1 MSLGLTQGHCS
12 LWTRPLRT
20 GAWRAS
26 LEHVSAVPDAVR
38 RYAGGGMTS
47 SAHEDMSARVD
58 RAWWRRTPAVLTAPR
73 RVFAALVDDTEDDL
87 DARQEPLT
95 AVVFLAAIAAVLSTP
110 ATGRLLDDPVID
122 GILIPVLAVF
132 TGGIY
137 AVFGYFVL
145 GAAVYL
151 GARAAGSQGS
161 YRRGRHIFGFS
172 LVPLALSLLVLWPIR
187 LALYGSD
194 SFRSGGSD
202 APTGDRIFD
211 VLQIGFALWTVALLL
226 VGLRTVER
234 WGWGRSLAAVT
245 AALAVVAA
253 LVALFRL

>member
-1 MSLGLTQGHCS
+1 
-12 LWTRPLRT
+12 
-20 GAWRAS
+20 
-26 LEHVSAVPDAVR
+26 
-38 RYAGGGMTS
+38 MTS
-47 SAHEDMSARVD
+47 SAHEDLSTRAD

-73 RVFAALVDDTEDDL
+73 RVFAALDDDTEEDL

-95 AVVFLAAIAAVLSTP
+95 AIVFLAAIAAVLSTP
-110 ATGRLLDDPVID
+110 TTGRLLDDPVID

-137 AVFGYFVL
+137 AAFGYFVL
-145 GAAVYL
+145 GGAVYL
-151 GARAAGSQGS
+151 GARAAGSRGS

-172 LVPLALSLLVLWPIR
+172 LVPLALSLLVLWPVR

-202 APTGDRIFD
+202 APTGDRIFG
-211 VLQIGFALWTVALLL
+211 VLQIGFALWSVALLL

-234 WGWGRSLAAVT
+234 WGWGRSLAAVS
-245 AALAVVAA
+245 AALAVVVA

>member
-1 MSLGLTQGHCS
+1 
-12 LWTRPLRT
+12 
-20 GAWRAS
+20 
-26 LEHVSAVPDAVR
+26 
-38 RYAGGGMTS
+38 MTS
-47 SAHEDMSARVD
+47 SVQEDTHAPAD
-58 RAWWRRTPAVLTAPR
+58 RAWWRRTVSVLTAPH
-73 RVFAALVDDTEDDL
+73 RVFAALDDDTQDDL

-95 AVVFLAAIAAVLSTP
+95 AILFLAAVAAVLATP

-137 AVFGYFVL
+137 AAFGYFVL
-145 GAAVYL
+145 GGAVYL
-151 GARAAGSQGS
+151 GARAAGSEGS

-172 LVPLALSLLVLWPIR
+172 LVPVALSLLLLWPIR

-202 APTGDRIFD
+202 SPTGDRVFD
-211 VLQIGFALWTVALLL
+211 ALQLAFVLWTAVLLV

-234 WGWGRSLAAVT
+234 WSWGRALAALT

>member
-1 MSLGLTQGHCS
+1 
-12 LWTRPLRT
+12 
-20 GAWRAS
+20 
-26 LEHVSAVPDAVR
+26 
-38 RYAGGGMTS
+38 MTS
-47 SAHEDMSARVD
+47 SVHEDMVARAE
-58 RAWWRRTPAVLTAPR
+58 RAWWRRTLAVLTAPR
-73 RVFAALVDDTEDDL
+73 RVFAALDDEAPDDL
-87 DARQEPLT
+87 EARQEPLT
-95 AVVFLAAIAAVLSTP
+95 AVVFLAAIAAVLATP
-110 ATGRLLDDPVID
+110 VTGRLLDDVVID

-145 GAAVYL
+145 GGAVYL

-161 YRRGRHIFGFS
+161 YRRSRHIFGFS

-211 VLQIGFALWTVALLL
+211 ALQLGFALWTVALLV

-234 WGWGRSLAAVT
+234 WGWGRAVAAVT
-245 AALAVVAA
+245 AAVAVVAA

>member
-1 MSLGLTQGHCS
+1 MMNQ
-12 LWTRPLRT
+12 
-20 GAWRAS
+20 AQ
-26 LEHVSAVPDAVR
+26 EDA
-38 RYAGGGMTS
+38 A
-47 SAHEDMSARVD
+47 AAAD
-58 RAWWRRTPAVLTAPR
+58 RAWWRRTLAVLTAPR
-73 RVFAALVDDTEDDL
+73 NVFAALVEETEDDL

-95 AVVFLAAIAAVLSTP
+95 AIVFLAAIAAVLSTP

-122 GILIPVLAVF
+122 TILIPVLAVF

-145 GAAVYL
+145 GGAVYL
-151 GARAAGSQGS
+151 GARAAGSPGT

-172 LVPLALSLLVLWPIR
+172 LVPLALSLLVLWPVR

-211 VLQIGFALWTVALLL
+211 VLQIGFALWTIALLL
-226 VGLRTVER
+226 VGLRTVES
-234 WGWGRSLAAVT
+234 WGWGRSLAALT
-245 AALAVVAA
+245 AALAVVVA
-253 LVALFRL
+253 LVALFSL

>member
-1 MSLGLTQGHCS
+1 
-12 LWTRPLRT
+12 
-20 GAWRAS
+20 
-26 LEHVSAVPDAVR
+26 
-38 RYAGGGMTS
+38 MTS
-47 SAHEDMSARVD
+47 SVHEDMAARAE
-58 RAWWRRTPAVLTAPR
+58 RAWWRRTLAVLTAPR
-73 RVFAALVDDTEDDL
+73 RVFAALDDEAPDDL
-87 DARQEPLT
+87 EARQEPLT
-95 AVVFLAAIAAVLSTP
+95 AVVFLAAIAAVLATP
-110 ATGRLLDDPVID
+110 VTGRLLDDVVID

-145 GAAVYL
+145 GGAVYL

-161 YRRGRHIFGFS
+161 YRRSRHIFGFS

-202 APTGDRIFD
+202 SPTGDRIFD
-211 VLQIGFALWTVALLL
+211 VLQLGFALWTVALLV

-234 WGWGRSLAAVT
+234 WGWGRALAAVT
-245 AALAVVAA
+245 AAVAVVAA
-253 LVALFRL
+253 LVALFRF

>member
-1 MSLGLTQGHCS
+1 
-12 LWTRPLRT
+12 
-20 GAWRAS
+20 
-26 LEHVSAVPDAVR
+26 
-38 RYAGGGMTS
+38 MTS
-47 SAHEDMSARVD
+47 SVHEDMAARAE
-58 RAWWRRTPAVLTAPR
+58 RAWWRRTLAVLTAPR
-73 RVFAALVDDTEDDL
+73 RVFAALVDEAPDDL
-87 DARQEPLT
+87 EARQEPLT
-95 AVVFLAAIAAVLSTP
+95 AVVFLAAIAAVLATP
-110 ATGRLLDDPVID
+110 VTGRLLDDVVID

-145 GAAVYL
+145 GGAVYL

-161 YRRGRHIFGFS
+161 YRRSRHIFGFS

-202 APTGDRIFD
+202 SPTGDRIFD
-211 VLQIGFALWTVALLL
+211 VLQLGFALWTVALLV

-234 WGWGRSLAAVT
+234 WGWGRALAAVT
-245 AALAVVAA
+245 AAMAVVAA

>member
-1 MSLGLTQGHCS
+1 
-12 LWTRPLRT
+12 
-20 GAWRAS
+20 
-26 LEHVSAVPDAVR
+26 
-38 RYAGGGMTS
+38 MTS
-47 SAHEDMSARVD
+47 SVHEDMAARAE
-58 RAWWRRTPAVLTAPR
+58 RAWWRRTLAVLTAPR
-73 RVFAALVDDTEDDL
+73 RVFAALVDEAPDDL
-87 DARQEPLT
+87 EARQEPLT
-95 AVVFLAAIAAVLSTP
+95 AVVFVAAIAAVLATP
-110 ATGRLLDDPVID
+110 VTGRLLDDVVID

-145 GAAVYL
+145 GGAVYL

-161 YRRGRHIFGFS
+161 YRRSRHIFGFS

-202 APTGDRIFD
+202 SPTGDRIFD
-211 VLQIGFALWTVALLL
+211 VLQLGFALWTVALLV
-226 VGLRTVER
+226 VGVRTVER
-234 WGWGRSLAAVT
+234 WGWGRALAAVT
-245 AALAVVAA
+245 AAMAVVAA

>member
-1 MSLGLTQGHCS
+1 
-12 LWTRPLRT
+12 
-20 GAWRAS
+20 
-26 LEHVSAVPDAVR
+26 
-38 RYAGGGMTS
+38 MTS
-47 SAHEDMSARVD
+47 RAHEDAAAAADRVWWARV
-58 RAWWRRTPAVLTAPR
+58 PAVLTRPAQ
-73 RVFAALVDDTEDDL
+73 VFSALVDDLQDDL
-87 DARQEPLT
+87 DARQEPL
-95 AVVFLAAIAAVLSTP
+95 AAIVFFAAIAAVLSTP

-145 GAAVYL
+145 GGAVYL

-161 YRRGRHIFGFS
+161 YRRGRHIFGFA
-172 LVPLALSLLVLWPIR
+172 LVPLALSLLVLWPVR

-202 APTGDRIFD
+202 SPTGDRVFV
-211 VLQIGFALWTVALLL
+211 VLQLGFALWTVVLLV

-234 WGWGRSLAAVT
+234 WGWGRALAAVT

>member
-1 MSLGLTQGHCS
+1 
-12 LWTRPLRT
+12 
-20 GAWRAS
+20 
-26 LEHVSAVPDAVR
+26 
-38 RYAGGGMTS
+38 MTS
-47 SAHEDMSARVD
+47 SVHEDMVARAE
-58 RAWWRRTPAVLTAPR
+58 RAWWRRTLAVLTAPR
-73 RVFAALVDDTEDDL
+73 RVFAALDDEAPDDL
-87 DARQEPLT
+87 EARQEPLT
-95 AVVFLAAIAAVLSTP
+95 AVVFVAAIAAVLATP
-110 ATGRLLDDPVID
+110 VTGRLLDDVVID

-145 GAAVYL
+145 GGAVYL

-161 YRRGRHIFGFS
+161 YRRSRHIFGFS

-202 APTGDRIFD
+202 SPTGDRIFD
-211 VLQIGFALWTVALLL
+211 VLQLGFALWTVALLV
-226 VGLRTVER
+226 VGVRTVER
-234 WGWGRSLAAVT
+234 WGWGRALAAVT
-245 AALAVVAA
+245 AAMAVVAA

>member
-1 MSLGLTQGHCS
+1 
-12 LWTRPLRT
+12 
-20 GAWRAS
+20 
-26 LEHVSAVPDAVR
+26 
-38 RYAGGGMTS
+38 MTS
-47 SAHEDMSARVD
+47 SAHEDMSARAD

-73 RVFAALVDDTEDDL
+73 GVFAALDDNTDDDL

-95 AVVFLAAIAAVLSTP
+95 AIAFLAAIAAVLSTP

-137 AVFGYFVL
+137 AVFGYFIL
-145 GAAVYL
+145 GGAVYL
-151 GARAAGSQGS
+151 GARAAGSRGS

-172 LVPLALSLLVLWPIR
+172 LAPLALSLLVLWPVR

-211 VLQIGFALWTVALLL
+211 VLQIGFVLWTVLLL
-226 VGLRTVER
+226 IVGLRTVER

-253 LVALFRL
+253 LVALFSL

>member
-1 MSLGLTQGHCS
+1 VLVTLTAMMNQ
-12 LWTRPLRT
+12 
-20 GAWRAS
+20 AQ
-26 LEHVSAVPDAVR
+26 
-38 RYAGGGMTS
+38 
-47 SAHEDMSARVD
+47 EDVAAAADKVWWGRV
-58 RAWWRRTPAVLTAPR
+58 PAVLTAPS
-73 RVFAALVDDTEDDL
+73 RVFAALENDTEDDL

-95 AVVFLAAIAAVLSTP
+95 AIVFLAAIAAVLSTP

-145 GAAVYL
+145 GGAVYL
-151 GARAAGSQGS
+151 GARAAGSRGN
-161 YRRGRHIFGFS
+161 YRRGRQILGFS
-172 LVPLALSLLVLWPIR
+172 LVPLALSWLVLWPVR

-211 VLQIGFALWTVALLL
+211 VLQIGFALWSVALLL

-234 WGWGRSLAAVT
+234 WAWARSLAAVT
-245 AALAVVAA
+245 AALAVVVA

>member
-1 MSLGLTQGHCS
+1 
-12 LWTRPLRT
+12 
-20 GAWRAS
+20 
-26 LEHVSAVPDAVR
+26 
-38 RYAGGGMTS
+38 MTS
-47 SAHEDMSARVD
+47 SVHEDMSARAD
-58 RAWWRRTPAVLTAPR
+58 LAWWRRTPAVLTAPR
-73 RVFAALVDDTEDDL
+73 RVFTALADDAQDDL
-87 DARQEPLT
+87 EARQEPLT
-95 AVVFLAAIAAVLSTP
+95 AIVFLAAIAAVLSTP

-137 AVFGYFVL
+137 AAFGYFIL
-145 GAAVYL
+145 GGAVYL

-161 YRRGRHIFGFS
+161 YRRGRHIFGFA

-211 VLQIGFALWTVALLL
+211 VLQLGFALWTVALVV
-226 VGLRTVER
+226 VGLHTVER
-234 WGWGRSLAAVT
+234 WSWGRALAAVI
-245 AALAVVAA
+245 AALALVAS

>member
-1 MSLGLTQGHCS
+1 
-12 LWTRPLRT
+12 
-20 GAWRAS
+20 
-26 LEHVSAVPDAVR
+26 
-38 RYAGGGMTS
+38 MTS
-47 SAHEDMSARVD
+47 SVHEDMAARAE
-58 RAWWRRTPAVLTAPR
+58 RAWWRRTLAVLTAPR
-73 RVFAALVDDTEDDL
+73 RVFAALVDEAPDDL
-87 DARQEPLT
+87 EARQEPLT
-95 AVVFLAAIAAVLSTP
+95 AVVFVAAIAAVLATP
-110 ATGRLLDDPVID
+110 VTGRLLDDVVID

-145 GAAVYL
+145 GGAVYL

-161 YRRGRHIFGFS
+161 YRRSRHIFGFS

-202 APTGDRIFD
+202 SPTGDRIFD
-211 VLQIGFALWTVALLL
+211 VLQLGFALWTVALLV

-234 WGWGRSLAAVT
+234 WGWGRALAAVT
-245 AALAVVAA
+245 AAMAVVAA

>member
-1 MSLGLTQGHCS
+1 MMSQ
-12 LWTRPLRT
+12 
-20 GAWRAS
+20 AQ
-26 LEHVSAVPDAVR
+26 EDAAAAPERVWW
-38 RYAGGGMTS
+38 
-47 SAHEDMSARVD
+47 ARV
-58 RAWWRRTPAVLTAPR
+58 PAVLSAPR
-73 RVFAALVDDTEDDL
+73 RVFAALEHETEDDL

-95 AVVFLAAIAAVLSTP
+95 AIVFLAAIAAVLSTP

-122 GILIPVLAVF
+122 GILIPVLAIF

-145 GAAVYL
+145 GGAVYL

-161 YRRGRHIFGFS
+161 YRRGRHIFGFA
-172 LVPLALSLLVLWPIR
+172 LVPLALSLFLLWPVR

-202 APTGDRIFD
+202 APTGDRVFD
-211 VLQIGFALWTVALLL
+211 SLQIGFALWTVALLL

-234 WGWGRSLAAVT
+234 WSWGRSLAAVT
-245 AALAVVAA
+245 AALAVVVA

>member
-1 MSLGLTQGHCS
+1 
-12 LWTRPLRT
+12 
-20 GAWRAS
+20 
-26 LEHVSAVPDAVR
+26 
-38 RYAGGGMTS
+38 MTS
-47 SAHEDMSARVD
+47 SVHEDMAARAE
-58 RAWWRRTPAVLTAPR
+58 RAWWRRTLAVLTAPR
-73 RVFAALVDDTEDDL
+73 RVFAALDDEAPDDL

-95 AVVFLAAIAAVLSTP
+95 AVVFLAAIAAVLATP
-110 ATGRLLDDPVID
+110 VTGHLLDDVVID

-145 GAAVYL
+145 GGAVYL

-161 YRRGRHIFGFS
+161 YRRSRHIFGFS

-202 APTGDRIFD
+202 SPTGDRIFD
-211 VLQIGFALWTVALLL
+211 VLQLLFALWTVALLV

-234 WGWGRSLAAVT
+234 WGWGRALAAVT
-245 AALAVVAA
+245 AAIAVVAT
-253 LVALFRL
+253 LVAIFRL

>member
-1 MSLGLTQGHCS
+1 
-12 LWTRPLRT
+12 
-20 GAWRAS
+20 
-26 LEHVSAVPDAVR
+26 
-38 RYAGGGMTS
+38 MTS
-47 SAHEDMSARVD
+47 SVHEDMSAGAD

-73 RVFAALVDDTEDDL
+73 RVFAALADDAQDDL
-87 DARQEPLT
+87 DARQEPLV
-95 AVVFLAAIAAVLSTP
+95 AIVFLAAVAAVLSTP

-145 GAAVYL
+145 GGAVYL

-161 YRRGRHIFGFS
+161 YRRARQIFGFS
-172 LVPLALSLLVLWPIR
+172 LVPLALSLLVLWPVR
-187 LALYGSD
+187 LILYGSD

-202 APTGDRIFD
+202 ATTGDRIFD
-211 VLQIGFALWTVALLL
+211 VLHLSFALWTVALLA

-234 WGWGRSLAAVT
+234 WGWGRALAAVT
-245 AALAVVAA
+245 AAVAVAAA

>member
-1 MSLGLTQGHCS
+1 
-12 LWTRPLRT
+12 
-20 GAWRAS
+20 
-26 LEHVSAVPDAVR
+26 
-38 RYAGGGMTS
+38 MTS
-47 SAHEDMSARVD
+47 SVQEDASVAD
-58 RAWWRRTPAVLTAPR
+58 RAWWRRTVAVLTSPR
-73 RVFAALVDDTEDDL
+73 RVFDALDDDTQDDL

-95 AVVFLAAIAAVLSTP
+95 AIVFLAAVAAVLATP

-137 AVFGYFVL
+137 AAFGYFIL
-145 GAAVYL
+145 GGAVYL

-172 LVPLALSLLVLWPIR
+172 LVPIALSLFLLWPIR

-202 APTGDRIFD
+202 SPTGDRAFD
-211 VLQIGFALWTVALLL
+211 ALQLGFVLWTAVLLV

-234 WGWGRSLAAVT
+234 WSWGRAVAALA

>member
-1 MSLGLTQGHCS
+1 
-12 LWTRPLRT
+12 
-20 GAWRAS
+20 
-26 LEHVSAVPDAVR
+26 
-38 RYAGGGMTS
+38 MTS
-47 SAHEDMSARVD
+47 SVHEDMAARAE
-58 RAWWRRTPAVLTAPR
+58 RAWWRRTLAVLTAPR
-73 RVFAALVDDTEDDL
+73 RVFAALDDEAPDDL
-87 DARQEPLT
+87 EARQEPLT
-95 AVVFLAAIAAVLSTP
+95 AVVFLAAIAAVLATP
-110 ATGRLLDDPVID
+110 VTGRLLDDVVID

-145 GAAVYL
+145 GGAVYL

-161 YRRGRHIFGFS
+161 YRRSRHIFGFS
-172 LVPLALSLLVLWPIR
+172 LVPLALSLLVLWPVR

-211 VLQIGFALWTVALLL
+211 VLQLGFALWTVALLV

-234 WGWGRSLAAVT
+234 WGWGRALAAVT
-245 AALAVVAA
+245 AAVAVVAA
-253 LVALFRL
+253 LVALFRF

>member
-1 MSLGLTQGHCS
+1 MSVGLTPGQCPRETGQ
-12 LWTRPLRT
+12 LERGVEARP
-20 GAWRAS
+20 
-26 LEHVSAVPDAVR
+26 SAR
-38 RYAGGGMTS
+38 RYAGTEMTVS
-47 SAHEDMSARVD
+47 VQEDMSAPAD
-58 RAWWRRTPAVLTAPR
+58 RAWWRRTPAVLTSPR
-73 RVFAALVDDTEDDL
+73 RVFAALEDDTQDDL

-95 AVVFLAAIAAVLSTP
+95 AILFLAAVAAVLATP

-137 AVFGYFVL
+137 AAFGYFVL
-145 GAAVYL
+145 GGAVYL

-172 LVPLALSLLVLWPIR
+172 LVPVALSLLVLWPIR

-202 APTGDRIFD
+202 SPTGDRVFD
-211 VLQIGFALWTVALLL
+211 ALQLGFVVWTAALLV
-226 VGLRTVER
+226 VGLHTVER
-234 WGWGRSLAAVT
+234 WSWGRAIAALT

>member
-1 MSLGLTQGHCS
+1 
-12 LWTRPLRT
+12 
-20 GAWRAS
+20 
-26 LEHVSAVPDAVR
+26 
-38 RYAGGGMTS
+38 MTS
-47 SAHEDMSARVD
+47 SVHEDVSAHAD
-58 RAWWRRTPAVLTAPR
+58 RAWWRRAPAVLTAPR
-73 RVFAALVDDTEDDL
+73 RVFAALDDDAQGEL

-95 AVVFLAAIAAVLSTP
+95 AIVFLAAVAAVLSTP

-145 GAAVYL
+145 GGAVYL
-151 GARAAGSQGS
+151 GARAGGSQGS

-202 APTGDRIFD
+202 SPTGDRIFD
-211 VLQIGFALWTVALLL
+211 LLQLGFVLWTVVLLV

-234 WGWGRSLAAVT
+234 WGWGRALAAVT

>member
-1 MSLGLTQGHCS
+1 
-12 LWTRPLRT
+12 
-20 GAWRAS
+20 
-26 LEHVSAVPDAVR
+26 
-38 RYAGGGMTS
+38 MTS
-47 SAHEDMSARVD
+47 SVHEDMAARAE
-58 RAWWRRTPAVLTAPR
+58 RAWWRRTLAVLTAPR
-73 RVFAALVDDTEDDL
+73 RVFAALVDEAPDDL
-87 DARQEPLT
+87 EARQEPLT
-95 AVVFLAAIAAVLSTP
+95 AVVFLAAIAAVLATP
-110 ATGRLLDDPVID
+110 VTGRLLDDVVID

-145 GAAVYL
+145 GGAVYL

-161 YRRGRHIFGFS
+161 YRRSRHIFGFS

-202 APTGDRIFD
+202 SPTGDRIFD
-211 VLQIGFALWTVALLL
+211 VLQLGFALWTVALLV
-226 VGLRTVER
+226 VGVRTVER
-234 WGWGRSLAAVT
+234 WGWGRALAAVT
-245 AALAVVAA
+245 AAMAVVAA

>member
-1 MSLGLTQGHCS
+1 
-12 LWTRPLRT
+12 
-20 GAWRAS
+20 
-26 LEHVSAVPDAVR
+26 
-38 RYAGGGMTS
+38 MTS
-47 SAHEDMSARVD
+47 SVHEEMAARAE

-73 RVFAALVDDTEDDL
+73 RVFAALVDDAPDDL
-87 DARQEPLT
+87 EARQEPLT
-95 AVVFLAAIAAVLSTP
+95 AIVFLAAIAAVLATP
-110 ATGRLLDDPVID
+110 VTGRLLDDVVID

-145 GAAVYL
+145 GGAVYL

-161 YRRGRHIFGFS
+161 YRRSRHVFGFS

-211 VLQIGFALWTVALLL
+211 VLQLGFVLWTVALLV
-226 VGLRTVER
+226 VGLRTVEG
-234 WGWGRSLAAVT
+234 WGWGRALAGVT
-245 AALAVVAA
+245 AAVAVVAA
-253 LVALFRL
+253 LVAIFRL

>member
-1 MSLGLTQGHCS
+1 
-12 LWTRPLRT
+12 
-20 GAWRAS
+20 
-26 LEHVSAVPDAVR
+26 
-38 RYAGGGMTS
+38 MTS
-47 SAHEDMSARVD
+47 SVHEDMAARAE
-58 RAWWRRTPAVLTAPR
+58 RAWWRRTLTVLTAPR
-73 RVFAALVDDTEDDL
+73 RVFAALDDDAPDDL
-87 DARQEPLT
+87 EARQEPLT
-95 AVVFLAAIAAVLSTP
+95 AIVFLAAIAAVLATP
-110 ATGRLLDDPVID
+110 VTGRLLDDVVID

-137 AVFGYFVL
+137 AVFGYFLL
-145 GAAVYL
+145 GGAVYV

-161 YRRGRHIFGFS
+161 YRRSRHIFGFS

-187 LALYGSD
+187 LLLYGSD

-211 VLQIGFALWTVALLL
+211 VLQLGFGLWTGALLV

-234 WGWGRSLAAVT
+234 WGWGRALAAVT
-245 AALAVVAA
+245 AAVAVVAA

>member
-1 MSLGLTQGHCS
+1 
-12 LWTRPLRT
+12 
-20 GAWRAS
+20 
-26 LEHVSAVPDAVR
+26 
-38 RYAGGGMTS
+38 MTS
-47 SAHEDMSARVD
+47 QAQEDAAAAPERVWWARV
-58 RAWWRRTPAVLTAPR
+58 PAVLSAPR
-73 RVFAALVDDTEDDL
+73 RVFAALEHETEDDL

-95 AVVFLAAIAAVLSTP
+95 AIVFLAAIAAVLSTP

-122 GILIPVLAVF
+122 GILIPVLAIF

-145 GAAVYL
+145 GGAVYL

-161 YRRGRHIFGFS
+161 YRRGRHIFGFA
-172 LVPLALSLLVLWPIR
+172 LVPLALSLFLLWPVR

-202 APTGDRIFD
+202 APTGDRVFD
-211 VLQIGFALWTVALLL
+211 SLQIGFALWTVALLL

-234 WGWGRSLAAVT
+234 WSWGRSLAAVT
-245 AALAVVAA
+245 AALAVVVA

>member
-1 MSLGLTQGHCS
+1 
-12 LWTRPLRT
+12 
-20 GAWRAS
+20 
-26 LEHVSAVPDAVR
+26 
-38 RYAGGGMTS
+38 MTS
-47 SAHEDMSARVD
+47 SVHEDMAARAE
-58 RAWWRRTPAVLTAPR
+58 RAWWRRTLAVLAAPR
-73 RVFAALVDDTEDDL
+73 RVFAALDDEAPDDL
-87 DARQEPLT
+87 EARQEPLT
-95 AVVFLAAIAAVLSTP
+95 AVVFLAAIAAVLATP
-110 ATGRLLDDPVID
+110 VTGRLLDDVVID

-145 GAAVYL
+145 GGAVYL

-161 YRRGRHIFGFS
+161 YRRSRHIFGFS

-202 APTGDRIFD
+202 SPTGDRIFD
-211 VLQIGFALWTVALLL
+211 VLQLGFALWTVALLV

-234 WGWGRSLAAVT
+234 WGWGRALAAVT
-245 AALAVVAA
+245 AAMAVVAA

>member
-1 MSLGLTQGHCS
+1 
-12 LWTRPLRT
+12 
-20 GAWRAS
+20 
-26 LEHVSAVPDAVR
+26 
-38 RYAGGGMTS
+38 MTS
-47 SAHEDMSARVD
+47 QAQEDAAAAPDRVWWARV
-58 RAWWRRTPAVLTAPR
+58 PAVLSAPR
-73 RVFAALVDDTEDDL
+73 RVFAALEHETEDDL

-95 AVVFLAAIAAVLSTP
+95 AIVFLAAIAAVLSTP

-122 GILIPVLAVF
+122 GILIPVLAIF

-145 GAAVYL
+145 GGAVYL

-161 YRRGRHIFGFS
+161 YRRGRHIFGFA
-172 LVPLALSLLVLWPIR
+172 LVPLALSLFLLWPVR

-202 APTGDRIFD
+202 APTGDRVFD
-211 VLQIGFALWTVALLL
+211 SLQIGFALWTVALLL

-234 WGWGRSLAAVT
+234 WSWGRSLAAVT
-245 AALAVVAA
+245 AALAVVVA

>member
-1 MSLGLTQGHCS
+1 
-12 LWTRPLRT
+12 
-20 GAWRAS
+20 
-26 LEHVSAVPDAVR
+26 
-38 RYAGGGMTS
+38 MTS
-47 SAHEDMSARVD
+47 SAHEDMAARAD
-58 RAWWRRTPAVLTAPR
+58 RAWWRRTPAVLTEPR
-73 RVFAALVDDTEDDL
+73 RVFAALADDTEDDL

-95 AVVFLAAIAAVLSTP
+95 AIVFLAAIAAVLSTP

-132 TGGIY
+132 TGGFY
-137 AVFGYFVL
+137 AAFGYFVL

-151 GARAAGSQGS
+151 GARAAGSRGS

-172 LVPLALSLLVLWPIR
+172 LVPLALSLIVLWPVR

-202 APTGDRIFD
+202 APAGDRIFD
-211 VLQIGFALWTVALLL
+211 VLQIGFVLWTVVLLL

-234 WGWGRSLAAVT
+234 WGWGRSFAAVT

-253 LVALFRL
+253 LVALFSL

>member
-1 MSLGLTQGHCS
+1 MMSQ
-12 LWTRPLRT
+12 
-20 GAWRAS
+20 AQEDA
-26 LEHVSAVPDAVR
+26 AAAPDRVWW
-38 RYAGGGMTS
+38 
-47 SAHEDMSARVD
+47 ARV
-58 RAWWRRTPAVLTAPR
+58 PAVLSAPR
-73 RVFAALVDDTEDDL
+73 RVFAALEHETEDDL

-95 AVVFLAAIAAVLSTP
+95 AIVFLAAIAAVLSTP

-122 GILIPVLAVF
+122 GILIPVLAIF

-145 GAAVYL
+145 GGAVYL

-161 YRRGRHIFGFS
+161 YRRGRHIFGFA
-172 LVPLALSLLVLWPIR
+172 LVPLALSLFLLWPVR

-202 APTGDRIFD
+202 APTGDRVFD
-211 VLQIGFALWTVALLL
+211 SLQIGFALWTVALLL

-234 WGWGRSLAAVT
+234 WSWGRSLAAVT
-245 AALAVVAA
+245 AALAVVVA

>member
-1 MSLGLTQGHCS
+1 
-12 LWTRPLRT
+12 
-20 GAWRAS
+20 
-26 LEHVSAVPDAVR
+26 
-38 RYAGGGMTS
+38 MTS
-47 SAHEDMSARVD
+47 SAHEDMSARPD
-58 RAWWRRTPAVLTAPR
+58 RAWWRRTPAVLSAPT
-73 RVFAALVDDTEDDL
+73 RVFAALDDDTEDDL

-95 AVVFLAAIAAVLSTP
+95 AIGFLAAIAAVLSTP

-137 AVFGYFVL
+137 AVFGYFIL
-145 GAAVYL
+145 GGAVYL
-151 GARAAGSQGS
+151 GARAAGSRGS

-172 LVPLALSLLVLWPIR
+172 LVPLALSLLVLWPVR

-211 VLQIGFALWTVALLL
+211 VLQIGFALWTVVLLV

>member
-1 MSLGLTQGHCS
+1 
-12 LWTRPLRT
+12 
-20 GAWRAS
+20 
-26 LEHVSAVPDAVR
+26 
-38 RYAGGGMTS
+38 MTS
-47 SAHEDMSARVD
+47 SVHEDMAARAE
-58 RAWWRRTPAVLTAPR
+58 RAWWRRTLAVLTAPR
-73 RVFAALVDDTEDDL
+73 RVFAALDDEAPDDL
-87 DARQEPLT
+87 EARQEPLT
-95 AVVFLAAIAAVLSTP
+95 AVVFLAAIAAVLATP
-110 ATGRLLDDPVID
+110 VTGRLLDDVVID

-145 GAAVYL
+145 GGAVYL

-161 YRRGRHIFGFS
+161 YRRSRHIFGFS

-202 APTGDRIFD
+202 SPTGDRIFD
-211 VLQIGFALWTVALLL
+211 VLQLGFALWTVALLV
-226 VGLRTVER
+226 VGVRTVER
-234 WGWGRSLAAVT
+234 WGWGRALAAVT
-245 AALAVVAA
+245 AAMAVVAA